1 MKGRDFMK
9 RILGYGILVVL
20 FTLQLVGC
28 RNISSNESKN
38 KIRKTAYNWLDD
50 ASKSDIIDWE
60 TATVEEIKFEEEHVV
75 VTKTDNIDI
84 RNIETYKVTFTT
96 QKDELLGPIVIY
108 LDKDNLNVL
117 GVDFRE

>member
-1 MKGRDFMK
+1 MKGVDFMK

-60 TATVEEIKFEEEHVV
+60 TATVEEVKFEEEHVV

>member
-1 MKGRDFMK
+1 MK

-28 RNISSNESKN
+28 SNISSNESKN

-50 ASKSDIIDWE
+50 ASKSDIINWK
-60 TATVEEIKFEEEHVV
+60 TATVEEVKFEEEHVV